1 MIAERLAGSQADKLI
16 GKTKLVDAG
25 RMWLDQIRRPDSG
38 LGARSIDDYTRTFY
52 RYVDAEGSS
61 LRGLTLT
68 EADDPARITAFLREV
83 ADQRGNRAVKQAR
96 TVLRHIF
103 DVAVQNRALR
113 TSPMRD
119 VKLVK
124 ARVPKQTARDTSR
137 AFTRAE
143 RDEVV
148 AYAYLLAENES
159 GNPRTLRKRWAV
171 ADLIAFLA
179 GTGVRINEARTLRWE
194 DIDLDAGTAI
204 IRGTNTAGA
213 LRSLEPSAMVGR
225 PATCPQG
232 TRRRLWACLR
242 RSGSFP

>member
-25 RMWLDQIRRPDSG
+25 RVWLDQIRRPDSG

-83 ADQRGNRAVKQAR
+83 ADQRGNGAVKQAR

-171 ADLIAFLA
+171 ADLIAFPAVPAYESMRLVRCA
-179 GTGVRINEARTLRWE
+179 GRTLISTRE
-194 DIDLDAGTAI
+194 P
-204 IRGTNTAGA
+204 
-213 LRSLEPSAMVGR
+213 RSFLA
-225 PATCPQG
+225 
-232 TRRRLWACLR
+232 RRRQE
-242 RSGSFP
+242 RSAA